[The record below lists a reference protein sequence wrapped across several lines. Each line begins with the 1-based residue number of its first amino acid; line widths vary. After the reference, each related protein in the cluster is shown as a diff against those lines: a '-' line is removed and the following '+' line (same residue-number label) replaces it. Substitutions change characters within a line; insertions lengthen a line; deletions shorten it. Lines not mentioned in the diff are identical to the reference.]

1 MMNGNLSSPFIG
13 KYYVDLD
20 DAKIERIAHRKIM
33 TRFEEGD
40 LLTEVA
46 YNTCKGLKEFG
57 LIEYITMFE
66 QLALA
71 VSFLHDNRILHR
83 DIKPTNILFKY
94 RANNRFICR
103 LIDFGSCFVC
113 REESYHH
120 FNPKIYTTPGFNLTF
135 RKAQ

>member
-1 MMNGNLSSPFIG
+1 MMNGNLSSQFIG

-46 YNTCKGLKEFG
+46 YKSHKGLKEFG
-57 LIEYITMFE
+57 MIEYLTMFE

-71 VSFLHDNRILHR
+71 IAFLHENRILHR

-94 RANNRFICR
+94 RGNNRFLCR

-113 REESYHH
+113 R
-120 FNPKIYTTPGFNLTF
+120 
-135 RKAQ
+135 